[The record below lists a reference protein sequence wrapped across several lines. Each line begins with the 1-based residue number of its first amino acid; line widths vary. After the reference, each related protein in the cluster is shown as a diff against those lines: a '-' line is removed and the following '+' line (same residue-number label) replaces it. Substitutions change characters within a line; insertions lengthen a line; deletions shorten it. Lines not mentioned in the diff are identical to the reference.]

1 MAESDE
7 SVRWMAESKQMASRK
22 TIVNDNRD
30 RVRHMVETA
39 TVHER
44 IRLYLGTGNG
54 KSTATFGVILRAL
67 SRGKNV
73 TLTFFDKLEGNSSEG
88 KALSLLSSAKEEGFG
103 RLTVHYTGVNRIG
116 TGPKGSFRLYS
127 SPNGILPEDK
137 EAAREGLRFLQEA
150 LERGDDIVIGDEC
163 LDVAR
168 VGLVEWDDFKAVVE
182 ARRDPT
188 VLMLTGRKAPDW
200 LMEMATT
207 ISTTTQLR
215 HHGRAIE
222 GLDC

>member
-1 MAESDE
+1 MLVESG
-7 SVRWMAESKQMASRK
+7 
-22 TIVNDNRD
+22 
-30 RVRHMVETA
+30 

-88 KALSLLSSAKEEGFG
+88 KALKLLADAKEQGFG
-103 RLTVHYTGVNRIG
+103 RLFVHYTGVNRMG

-137 EAAREGLRFLQEA
+137 EAAREGLGFLQAA
-150 LERGDDIVIGDEC
+150 LVRGDDIVIGDEV

-168 VGLVEWDDFKAVVE
+168 VGLVEWDDFRKVLDH
-182 ARRDPT
+182 RKDPT

-200 LMEMATT
+200 LMDMATT